1 MSAMFSYRFKQSLR
15 FPLFL
20 LVVIWLIHGLQMIS
34 GGSLSA
40 LGVLPGHKEGLKGIL
55 MAPLI
60 HGSLSHLLSNTIPLF
75 VLTLI
80 ISFFYRKVAYLAFGL
95 IYLLSGAAVW
105 MFAREVYHIGASGLV
120 YGLLSFV
127 FWSGVFRRNI
137 KSIVLALIVTL
148 LYSGYIWGVLPVKE
162 GISWESHLFGGIVGI
177 VIAYLLRGYL
187 EMDEEPT
194 VYPYE
199 KEPTQDPD
207 YFYDRDVFKRH

>member
-1 MSAMFSYRFKQSLR
+1 MFSYRFKQSVR

-20 LVVIWLIHGLQMIS
+20 LALMWLIHGLQMAS

-60 HGSLSHLLSNTIPLF
+60 HGNLSHLVSNSIPLF

-80 ISFFYRKVAYLAFGL
+80 ISFFYRKVAYLAFAL
-95 IYLLSGAAVW
+95 IYVLSGAAVW

-137 KSIVLALIVTL
+137 KSIVLALIVTI

-162 GISWESHLFGGIVGI
+162 GISWESHLFGGIAGI
-177 VIAYLLRGYL
+177 LVAYVLRSYL
-187 EMDEEPT
+187 EADEEPT
-194 VYPYE
+194 VYAYE
-199 KEPTQDPD
+199 KEPPQDKD
-207 YFYDRDVFKRH
+207 YFYDRDIFNRR

>member
-1 MSAMFSYRFKQSLR
+1 MFSYRFKQSLR

-20 LVVIWLIHGLQMIS
+20 LAVMWLIHGLQIIS

-55 MAPLI
+55 MAPMI
-60 HGSLSHLLSNTIPLF
+60 HGNAGHLLSNSIPLF

-80 ISFFYRKVAYLAFGL
+80 ISFFYRKIAFLAFGL
-95 IYLLSGAAVW
+95 IYLFSGAAVW
-105 MFAREVYHIGASGLV
+105 MFAREVYHIGASGVV

-148 LYSGYIWGVLPVKE
+148 LYSGYIWGVLPIKE
-162 GISWESHLFGGIVGI
+162 GVSWESHLFGGIVGI
-177 VIAYLLRGYL
+177 VVAYLLRNYI
-187 EMDEEPT
+187 EADEEPP
-194 VYPYE
+194 VYTYE
-199 KEPTQDPD
+199 KESPQDPD
-207 YFYDRDVFKRH
+207 YFYDRDIFNRR

>member
-40 LGVLPGHKEGLKGIL
+40 LGVLPGHTEGLKGIL

-60 HGSLSHLLSNTIPLF
+60 HGSLSHLLSNSIPLF

-177 VIAYLLRGYL
+177 IIAYLLRGYL
-187 EMDEEPT
+187 EADEEPT

-199 KEPTQDPD
+199 KEPNQDPD
-207 YFYDRDVFKRH
+207 YFYDRDVFKRR